1 MPGLNKVLEGIIRF
15 RKTIRKD
22 MVKQF
27 EQIRDNP
34 NPTAVFFTCMD
45 SRMLPARFTSSQVG
59 DMFVVRNSGN
69 MVPHTNNYDLKFLRH
84 ISFSSYRVAYVGS
97 SGYEVSVTTE
107 PAALELAVKRG
118 HINHVIVCGHSD
130 CKAIN
135 TLYNIHKSPKSFD
148 PQSPMDHWLR
158 RHGFT
163 SLKKLERRLVD
174 KSDQPLQFISDNP
187 VFNFEAII
195 DCEDKWG
202 VEDKLSQINTLQQ
215 LENIASHGFIA
226 EHLEKRTVDIHAMWF
241 DVYTGEMYL
250 FSKPRRMF
258 VMIDEF
264 SVDLL
269 KKEIEEHKA

>member
-1 MPGLNKVLEGIIRF
+1 MPGLNKVLAGIIRF
-15 RKTIRKD
+15 RKTFRKD

-69 MVPHTNNYDLKFLRH
+69 MIPHANNYGKMLNT
-84 ISFSSYRVAYVGS
+84 STSVAYVGS

-118 HINHVIVCGHSD
+118 HINNVIVCGHSD

-135 TLYNIHKSPKSFD
+135 TLYNIHRSPKSFD

-163 SLKKLERRLVD
+163 SLKKLEGRLVD
-174 KSDQPLQFISDNP
+174 KSDKPLQFISDNP

-195 DCEDKWG
+195 DYEDKWG
-202 VEDKLSQINTLQQ
+202 VEDKLSQVNTLQQ

-226 EHLEKRTVDIHAMWF
+226 EHLEKRTVDLHAMWF

-258 VMIDEF
+258 VVIDED

>member
-1 MPGLNKVLEGIIRF
+1 MPGLNKVLAGVIRF
-15 RKTIRKD
+15 RRTVKKD
-22 MVKQF
+22 IVKQF

-69 MVPHTNNYDLKFLRH
+69 MVPHANNYG
-84 ISFSSYRVAYVGS
+84 SF
-97 SGYEVSVTTE
+97 GYEVSITTE

-135 TLYNIHKSPKSFD
+135 ALYSIHKSPKSFD
-148 PQSPMDHWLR
+148 PHSPMDHWLR

-163 SLKKLERRLVD
+163 SIKKLEEHLAD
-174 KSDQPLQFISDNP
+174 KSAKPLKFVSNNQ
-187 VFNFEAII
+187 VFSFEALI
-195 DCEDKWG
+195 DCDDKWG

-215 LENIASHGFIA
+215 LENIASHGFI
-226 EHLEKRTVDIHAMWF
+226 LMLRTEQEEASVATIAMCR
-241 DVYTGEMYL
+241 L
-250 FSKPRRMF
+250 FLHSGLTDLDF
-258 VMIDEF
+258 VL
-264 SVDLL
+264 V
-269 KKEIEEHKA
+269 